1 MLGARNHARV
11 VVPLMAAVIEEAGIT
26 PAGLERV
33 ILADGPG
40 SFTGLRVAT
49 ALVKGLA
56 AAGGLRVKV
65 TPSLLGRAAGAVPPG
80 GGLVLAAAAAL
91 RGEIYAGWYRFIATG
106 AVTTV
111 HPARAL
117 DWEAVRSGDRPDLI
131 VGDAPDDSLEAL
143 GRQWQVP
150 VVGRES
156 CHADA
161 RVLLRLDGVPG
172 GTAEILTL
180 DRWEPTYGR
189 PAEAQARWE
198 RDHGRALPDPSRSP
212 G

>member
-1 MLGARNHARV
+1 MVGARNHARV
-11 VVPLMAAVIEEAGIT
+11 VVPLMAAVLEEAGIT

-56 AAGGLRVKV
+56 SAGGLKVAV
-65 TPSLLGRAAGAVPPG
+65 TPSLLGRAAGSVAPG

-91 RGEIYAGWYRFIATG
+91 RGEIYAGWYRFGVDG

-117 DWEAVRSGDRPDLI
+117 DWSAARSGERPDLI
-131 VGDAPDDSLEAL
+131 VGDAPDGMLEAL
-143 GRQWQVP
+143 GRQWEVP
-150 VVGRES
+150 VVDREH

-172 GTAEILTL
+172 GTAEIVTL

-198 RDHGRALPDPSRSP
+198 RDHGRALPDSP
-212 G
+212 GSSG

>member
-1 MLGARNHARV
+1 MAGARNHARV
-11 VVPLMAAVIEEAGIT
+11 VVPLMAAVLEEAGIP
-26 PAGLERV
+26 PAALARV

-56 AAGGLRVKV
+56 AAGGVRVAI

-80 GGLVLAAAAAL
+80 GGLVLAAASAL
-91 RGEIYAGWYRFIATG
+91 RGEIYAGWYRFSATG

-117 DWEAVRSGDRPDLI
+117 DWGAARSGERPDLI
-131 VGDAPDDSLEAL
+131 VGDAPDGMLEAL

-150 VVGRES
+150 VVERERG
-156 CHADA
+156 HADA

-172 GTAEILTL
+172 GTEEILTL

-198 RDHGRALPDPSRSP
+198 RDHGRALPDSSGSP

>member
-1 MLGARNHARV
+1 MVGARNHARV
-11 VVPLMAAVIEEAGIT
+11 VVPLMAAVLEEVGIT
-26 PAGLERV
+26 GPGLERI

-56 AAGGLRVKV
+56 AAGGLRVAV
-65 TPSLLGRAAGAVPPG
+65 TPSLLGRAAGAAPPG
-80 GGLVLAAAAAL
+80 GGMVLAAAGAL
-91 RGEIYAGWYRFIATG
+91 RGEIYAGWYRFGATG

-117 DWEAVRSGDRPDLI
+117 GWEAARDGDRPDLI
-131 VGDAPDDSLEAL
+131 VGDAPDGMLEAL

-150 VVGRES
+150 VVEREG

-172 GTAEILTL
+172 GSVEILTL

-198 RDHGRALPDPSRSP
+198 RDHGRSLPDSP
-212 G
+212 GSPG